1 MKPPPDQKATQE
13 TNRLPEPLRRL
24 PDPPKTLWFEG
35 ALPREAGIAIVG
47 SRACTTYGRRVAFS
61 LGQAV
66 ALAGWPVISG
76 LARGVDAA
84 AHRATVAASGRG
96 FAVLGSG
103 IDVIYPAENMD
114 LADELINNGGGL
126 ISEYPPGTPPAP
138 FRFPARNRLI
148 AALSSAVVV
157 VEAGEKG
164 GALITARIALDLG
177 IDVLAVPGDIDRPV
191 SKGCNLLIRD
201 GAHPVLS
208 STDLI
213 DCLELILGP
222 RPLSTPQL
230 SLDAGPV
237 NADLDGILASSDQPV
252 GRVLADIMRAQLEG
266 SGRPTSD

>member
-1 MKPPPDQKATQE
+1 MKPPPRQAATQK
-13 TNRLPEPLRRL
+13 TNHLPGLLHRLV
-24 PDPPKTLWFEG
+24 DPPKTLWFEG
-35 ALPREAGIAIVG
+35 TLPREAGIAIVG
-47 SRACTTYGRRVAFS
+47 SRACTTYGRRAAFS

-66 ALAGWPVISG
+66 AVAGWPVISG

-84 AHRATVAASGRG
+84 AHRGTVAAGGRG

-103 IDVIYPAENMD
+103 IDVIYPAENME
-114 LADELINNGGGL
+114 LAGELINNGGGL

-191 SKGCNLLIRD
+191 SKGCNQLIRD
-201 GAHPVLS
+201 GAHPVLGS
-208 STDLI
+208 MDLI
-213 DCLELILGP
+213 DSLELILGR
-222 RPLSTPQL
+222 RPVSTPQL
-230 SLDAGPV
+230 PLDTGPD
-237 NADLDGILASSDQPV
+237 NSDLDEILASSDQPV
-252 GRVLADIMRAQLEG
+252 GRVLADMMRAQLEG